1 MVSFND
7 VLIAAKEYCKNQMV
21 DATYRL
27 YIEKLQLVS
36 FEDSSIIT
44 LSIENEFLC
53 GIVNDRYLTLL
64 RDAFKSVLGF
74 EAEVRVVS
82 PEEPA
87 APPLPE
93 AFFLCFC
100 QPAGKAAQRPVRF
113 HL

>member
-53 GIVNDRYLTLL
+53 GIVNDRYLNLL

-74 EAEVRVVS
+74 EAEVRVIS
-82 PEEPA
+82 Q
-87 APPLPE
+87 LMKNSNSMMKIKS
-93 AFFLCFC
+93 FSSLI
-100 QPAGKAAQRPVRF
+100 QN
-113 HL
+113 